1 MDVTT
6 ARTRRSALAA
16 LTALVLTSTP
26 ALASPALA
34 AAPQDGPA
42 ARTAAG
48 TSAGAEA
55 SGGGAGDSAQAS
67 RVVRLTGAAERPRMV
82 CPSGERAMM
91 IADFVAGAKG
101 DPTPEEAIGLS
112 VLEEGEQLVISGSG
126 AQAWIVRADG
136 TARERIG
143 LLRQRGWL
151 VSERESCA

>member
-1 MDVTT
+1 MTRPPAPVTG
-6 ARTRRSALAA
+6 
-16 LTALVLTSTP
+16 TP
-26 ALASPALA
+26 ARLRPSAGLGLLLA
-34 AAPQDGPA
+34 AAFSVA
-42 ARTAAG
+42 ACGQQTPDSVAAG
-48 TSAGAEA
+48 TSAETGA
-55 SGGGAGDSAQAS
+55 SGEGANDSAQAS

-112 VLEEGEQLVISGSG
+112 VLKEGEQLVISGSG
-126 AQAWIVRADG
+126 AQAWVVRADG

>member
-1 MDVTT
+1 MTRPPALVT
-6 ARTRRSALAA
+6 SAGLGLLVAAALSLAA
-16 LTALVLTSTP
+16 CGQQAPDP
-26 ALASPALA
+26 A
-34 AAPQDGPA
+34 
-42 ARTAAG
+42 AAG